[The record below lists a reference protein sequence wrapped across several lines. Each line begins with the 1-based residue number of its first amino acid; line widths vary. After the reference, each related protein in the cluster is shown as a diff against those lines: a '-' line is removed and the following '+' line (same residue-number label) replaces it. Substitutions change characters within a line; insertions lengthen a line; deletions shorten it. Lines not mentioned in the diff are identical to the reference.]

1 MMRTAAEPVTERRQ
15 PLRRGDLAAAATLVL
30 LVATTRVPFRTTML
44 YNWDSANFALALDHF
59 DVTRHFPHPPGYFYY
74 VALARAIRLL
84 VGDANT
90 SLVAEGIIFSAL
102 AVVTL
107 YFLGR
112 QCFDRPAG
120 VVAALLL
127 TFSVTYWSL
136 GTVALPYVS
145 LAFFSAAMALL
156 AYRAVFGGS
165 DEIVWPSVVYALG
178 GGFRPDL
185 LLFLG
190 PLWALSMIGK
200 PLRRVVLGTAV
211 VVAGFLLWYVPTV
224 WLSGGIEGYH
234 STLLAYL
241 QVDVAQKYST
251 THKGLSALLVNVRD
265 TLSYL
270 FYALYFTAIPLLLGA
285 AYAAYRTVFGD
296 GGIMPGWRG
305 WQEPVGLGAEPAAA
319 PPTIPVGRRTS
330 AEDRR
335 SATSIKLKL
344 ALFVACWIGP
354 MLAFYIFIHVG
365 DPGYVF
371 TILPALLL
379 FAARALTWPLKMV
392 PAAARAHPEGGEG
405 VSPLPIQEGV
415 YNCSPSAPRSA
426 GGEGCSPLPMGEVG
440 RAPIHPSFTAMY
452 RGRAQ
457 RGRVRASV
465 VVALLTS
472 LVLAGNIGV
481 ALLHPRQLTLV
492 GIRASDEVLRHKIKY
507 ITASLPAES
516 SLLVAYETYRH
527 LQYYLP
533 QYSSVWIDI
542 FDPREQVVGISP
554 TVDRVA
560 LVDERLQQLSSWNR
574 VREGGAG
581 IQLVLIGQRDE
592 REKEL
597 VYAQHRLALR

>member
-1 MMRTAAEPVTERRQ
+1 MRRE
-15 PLRRGDLAAAATLVL
+15 DLAIVVALVF
-30 LVATTRVPFRTTML
+30 LVAATRVPFRTTML

-74 VALARAIRLL
+74 VTLARGIRLL
-84 VGDANT
+84 AVDANT
-90 SLVAEGIIFSAL
+90 SLIAEGIIFSTL
-102 AVVTL
+102 GVVTL
-107 YFLGR
+107 YLLGR
-112 QCFDRPAG
+112 QFFDRPTG
-120 VVAALLL
+120 MVAALLL

-165 DEIVWPSVVYALG
+165 DEVIWPSVVYALG

-200 PLRRVVLGTAV
+200 PPRRVALGTAL
-211 VVAGFLLWYVPTV
+211 VVAGFLLWYVPTI
-224 WLSGGIEGYH
+224 WLSGGVEAYH

-251 THKGLSALLVNVRD
+251 THKGLSAFLVNVRD

-270 FYALYFTAIPLLLGA
+270 FYALYFTAIPLLFGA
-285 AYAAYRTVFGD
+285 AYAVYRTAFSGRD
-296 GGIMPGWRG
+296 IMPGRPG
-305 WQEPVGLGAEPAAA
+305 RPARLGQVGQPASA
-319 PPTIPVGRRTS
+319 PSTIPSGRRIS
-330 AEDRR
+330 AEDHQ
-335 SATSIKLKL
+335 SATSVDLRL

-354 MLAFYIFIHVG
+354 MLAFYIFVHVG

-392 PAAARAHPEGGEG
+392 PKGARSYPDCIDGGGWKIDSPPLRGEG
-405 VSPLPIQEGV
+405 QTGRPLPV
-415 YNCSPSAPRSA
+415 
-426 GGEGCSPLPMGEVG
+426 GEVG
-440 RAPIHPSFTAMY
+440 RAPTHPSFVATY
-452 RGRAQ
+452 RDHEPRAWSK
-457 RGRVRASV
+457 ASAV
-465 VVALLTS
+465 VILLTA
-472 LVLAGNIGV
+472 LVLAGNVGV

-492 GIRASDEVLRHKIKY
+492 GMRASDEVLRQKIEY
-507 ITASLPAES
+507 IRTNLPAES

-560 LVDERLQQLSSWNR
+560 LVDERLQQLSSWST

-581 IQLVLIGQRDE
+581 IRLVRVGQGDK

-597 VYAQHRLALR
+597 VYVQHRLVLR